1 MEQKKHNIQIS
12 DRLYRDIKSYC
23 DVNGLKVS
31 EYVEKLLRHE
41 FTVDCYGLIPS
52 IFIKEETEEAEKT
65 LGDIIENVGG
75 PEVYEKII
83 GECIWDEP
91 LKPLP
96 DLKTTVMADPPPKKG
111 VEIPKVVEVPELIN
125 ETAVVNKPKKKKTSG
140 ESALETP
147 PTEELA
153 KSKRKRKPKSNS

>member
-41 FTVDCYGLIPS
+41 FTADCYGLIPS
-52 IFIKEETEEAEKT
+52 IFVKEEETEEAEKT

-75 PEVYEKII
+75 PEAYEEII
-83 GECIWDEP
+83 EECIWDEP

-96 DLKTTVMADPPPKKG
+96 ELKTTVWADPPPKKV

-125 ETAVVNKPKKKKTSG
+125 EPKTEPINELINETAVVNRPKKKVTK
-140 ESALETP
+140 L
-147 PTEELA
+147 
-153 KSKRKRKPKSNS
+153 K